1 MADDDIESLQQV
13 IMHGGT
19 QAFSLIPAGLKKVI
33 LEKQWRNRVDKD
45 GKPFAT
51 FEAFATH
58 RLWQG
63 LETTIEDLTL
73 FCRKQPEVQ
82 RLILDA
88 MEPGREQGG
97 DHGNQHTGGKRQ
109 GDNVTL
115 PQRGNSSTYTAKRL
129 KRDRPDLF
137 AQVLDGKLS
146 VNAAAIEAGFRKQ
159 RAPLEQIQK
168 LWAKLDDAGRK
179 AHLEWTL
186 KHCATCGRAG
196 TWEGGIPEGMWCDAC
211 CEEGARQAAE

>member
-1 MADDDIESLQQV
+1 MANDDIESLQQV

-33 LEKQWRNRVDKD
+33 LEKQWRNRVNKD

-63 LETTIEDLTL
+63 LETTIDDLQL
-73 FCRKQPEVQ
+73 YCRKQPEVQ
-82 RLILDA
+82 RLILAA
-88 MEPGREQGG
+88 MDEGRVQGG

-115 PQRGNSSTYTAKRL
+115 PQRGNSATYTAKRL

-137 AQVLDGKLS
+137 QQVLDGALS
-146 VNAAAIEAGFRKQ
+146 VNAAAIAAGFRKKST
-159 RAPLEQIQK
+159 PLDQ
-168 LWAKLDDAGRK
+168 LRK
-179 AHLEWTL
+179 AWAN
-186 KHCATCGRAG
+186 ATADERNTFLSEVGH
-196 TWEGGIPEGMWCDAC
+196 DL
-211 CEEGARQAAE
+211 